1 MSRIILEKALG
12 LARRAG
18 LANVPRGPAVAVM
31 LLVLVAGGAASGRAL
46 TRSDESLV
54 ILDSEESLVVT
65 ESPVAGS
72 EASLEASAP
81 SVAFVHVV
89 GAVARPGV
97 YRLESGA
104 RVAEAVEAAGGLL
117 GSAAQEGVNLARP
130 VQDGEQVRVP
140 TVDEYLAAGTP
151 DPGTESKTGTGSETG
166 LVDINSAD
174 ENELQ
179 ELPGIGPSTAGKIV
193 ADREQNGPFERPE
206 DLTRVSG
213 IGPKKYEALADL
225 ITVR

>member
-1 MSRIILEKALG
+1 M
-12 LARRAG
+12 
-18 LANVPRGPAVAVM
+18 V
-31 LLVLVAGGAASGRAL
+31 LVLVAGGAATGRAL
-46 TRSDESLV
+46 TRPDESLV
-54 ILDSEESLVVT
+54 VHD
-65 ESPVAGS
+65 A
-72 EASLEASAP
+72 EASSGTTEGIEAGNNASSETSAP
-81 SVAFVHVV
+81 TVVIVHVV

-97 YRLESGA
+97 YRLDGGS

-117 GSAAQEGVNLARP
+117 GGAAQEGVNLARP
-130 VQDGEQVRVP
+130 VEDGEQVLVP
-140 TVDEYLAAGTP
+140 TVEEYLAAGTP
-151 DPGTESKTGTGSETG
+151 DHDSVSQMSAKPEAG

-174 ENELQ
+174 ENDLQ

-193 ADREQNGPFERPE
+193 ADREENGLFERPE